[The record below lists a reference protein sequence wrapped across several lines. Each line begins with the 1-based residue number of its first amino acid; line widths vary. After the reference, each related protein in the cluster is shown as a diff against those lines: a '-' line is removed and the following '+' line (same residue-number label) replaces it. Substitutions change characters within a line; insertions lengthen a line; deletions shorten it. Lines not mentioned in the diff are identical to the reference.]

1 MIRFK
6 TIEPE
11 KAEKPADTPVAPAP
25 VTVLPE
31 PAADDEEPAA
41 KPKGMTRKTPL
52 RAKTLPREKKQEAAP
67 LFDK

>member
-11 KAEKPADTPVAPAP
+11 KAEKPADKPAAPAP
-25 VTVLPE
+25 AVTAPE
-31 PAADDEEPAA
+31 SATDDEEPAA

-52 RAKTLPREKKQEAAP
+52 RAKRPEAAP